1 MFEYQDKNK
10 WSNSIAIHIVI
21 AALLW
26 LPFSLVFFVAAVQTG
41 HLSIYLFAFSF
52 SLILGLLLFNR
63 AQTSLVFPTVEV
75 CDQHLIL
82 NPPMTRRTVY
92 NLEHVEGARFFTHFL
107 YFRHNGWPV
116 LAALPRMPKETR
128 AQLLDAIG
136 SAQPSVREL
145 R

>member
-1 MFEYQDKNK
+1 M
-10 WSNSIAIHIVI
+10 SL
-21 AALLW
+21 LLW
-26 LPFSLVFFVAAVQTG
+26 APLSFVLFIAAVQTG

-52 SLILGLLLFNR
+52 SLILGLLLFKR
-63 AQTSLVFPTVEV
+63 AQTNLMFPTVEV

-92 NLEHVEGARFFTHFL
+92 NLKRVEGARFFLHFL

-128 AQLLDAIG
+128 TRLLEAI
-136 SAQPSVREL
+136 RNT
-145 R
+145 